1 MEERSK
7 VKSGDVDACGVI
19 LGASAAI
26 LVRAAALKI
35 ISESSTQE
43 LSTLLQIDFGRNT
56 FVQIFKV
63 LKLMRA
69 ELESSEQL
77 PSLDVICICRGDC
90 NDVVCDK
97 LASAPFQEEV
107 ALIGFAAV
115 VMIRR
120 IAINRISSSRE
131 IGRINFNH

>member
-1 MEERSK
+1 VEI
-7 VKSGDVDACGVI
+7 VDACGVI
-19 LGASAAI
+19 LGASAVI

-63 LKLMRA
+63 LKLMRV

-77 PSLDVICICRGDC
+77 
-90 NDVVCDK
+90 
-97 LASAPFQEEV
+97 
-107 ALIGFAAV
+107 
-115 VMIRR
+115 
-120 IAINRISSSRE
+120 
-131 IGRINFNH
+131 